1 MSWKRKVIWAEGMLL
16 QPQHFQQNERY
27 QAFVRDVELHGT
39 SPYAWG
45 FVQLTMDAA
54 ALAIGKVG
62 LTQARGIF
70 PDGTT
75 FDMPGNE
82 PLPMAI
88 DIPTTA
94 RDVKV
99 LLAIPAQ
106 RAGARD
112 SNSEAEDVLSRFQ
125 VSETELSDTNTAG
138 DRSAL
143 IQVGCLNVSLIL
155 ESDVTDAWTVL
166 GMVNV
171 VERRAD
177 NQVVLDKDYIPPM
190 LDIQADPILR
200 NYAVE
205 LLGLLKQRGDALGG
219 RLSQTGSGG
228 VSEVADFLLLQT
240 VNRNEPLFR
249 HLTQSSVLH
258 PQHFFE
264 YCLGLA
270 GDLATFRDK
279 RRVAEFDRYVH
290 DDLARSF
297 KPVITDLR
305 MSLSMVMEQSAIQIE
320 LHERKMGVRVGILS
334 DGEMRR
340 NATFVL
346 TVSAQLASEAI
357 RARFPSQVKI
367 GPVEKIRDLVNLQ
380 LPGVTLVALP
390 VAPRQIPFHT
400 GACYF
405 ELDTRASDLWRQ
417 LDKSGGLALHVAG
430 DFPGLELALWAI
442 RN

>member
-16 QPQHFQQNERY
+16 QPQHFQQSERH
-27 QAFVRDVELHGT
+27 QANVLSIQLHGA

-45 FVQLTMDAA
+45 FTSLEIDSA
-54 ALAIGKVG
+54 ALAIGKIG
-62 LTQARGIF
+62 LIAARGLF
-70 PDGTT
+70 PDGTA
-75 FDMPGNE
+75 FDMPANE

-88 DIPTTA
+88 DIPSSA

-112 SNSEAEDVLSRFQ
+112 SNGESDDVLARFK
-125 VSETELSDTNTAG
+125 VDETETSDTNTGG
-138 DRSAL
+138 DRTAL
-143 IQVGCLNVSLIL
+143 IQVGSLNVSLIL
-155 ESDVTDAWTVL
+155 QSEVTDAWTTL
-166 GMVNV
+166 GV
-171 VERRAD
+171 VKIIERRAD
-177 NQVVLDKDYIPPM
+177 NQVVLDKGHIPPC
-190 LDIQADPILR
+190 LDVQNNALLLGYVRD
-200 NYAVE
+200 
-205 LLGLLKQRGDALGG
+205 LLGLLKQRGDALAS
-219 RLSQTGSGG
+219 RMSQTGSGG

-240 VNRNEPLFR
+240 VNRNEPVFK

-258 PQHFFE
+258 PQHLFE
-264 YCLGLA
+264 QCLSLA
-270 GDLATFRDK
+270 GDLATFRGK
-279 RRVAEFDRYVH
+279 RRVIDFDRYVH
-290 DDLARSF
+290 DDLAKSF
-297 KPVITDLR
+297 APLIADLR
-305 MSLSMVMEQSAIQIE
+305 LSLSMVLEQSAVQIE

-334 DGEMRR
+334 DGEMRK

-346 TVSAQLASEAI
+346 TVSAQLASEVV

-390 VAPRQIPFHT
+390 VAPRQIPFHS
-400 GACYF
+400 GASYF
-405 ELDTRASDLWRQ
+405 ELDTRGSDLWRQ
-417 LDKSGGLALHVAG
+417 LDQSGGLAVHVAG